1 MPADGFEAFSDFSYC
16 GMVPGTDNRKMQSKI
31 FISQLSE
38 DYEVIR
44 RLEKLP
50 MEPLRAFS

>member
-16 GMVPGTDNRKMQSKI
+16 GMVPGTDNRKMQSNI
-31 FISQLSE
+31 LFPQLSE

-50 MEPLRAFS
+50 MEPLRDS